1 MPNHSLKKRLMG
13 RMNCRDD
20 PIRFQLSNTMRKIT
34 DIPDI
39 DKPREKLIRRDVST
53 LSNVE
58 LLAVLIG
65 RGVWGRDVLQVASEV
80 DMRFKDDLDRVGF
93 EELVE
98 KWYRGGE
105 GIADS

>member
-1 MPNHSLKKRLMG
+1 
-13 RMNCRDD
+13 
-20 PIRFQLSNTMRKIT
+20 MRKIT